1 MRPGATP
8 RNNFDRAGHRSI
20 RAQGS
25 SVADD
30 VLDNDVDPIY
40 RAPVCAPTRAL
51 TRGRTVQTYGGVVG
65 LTRGSWPA
73 PARSWGCGS
82 RATGPR
88 AATTACEPTMAQ
100 VRCCAGLDLQRRES
114 GGARV
119 ADSQSREMTVRRL
132 RGGTAGVV
140 AFWGGRRSARR
151 SRPDREEH
159 GGRLRRPP
167 PSPVV
172 AVDGVATVG
181 EQPDDNRGDELLL
194 VTSAARDVGPHEK
207 WALRG

>member
-1 MRPGATP
+1 VRPGATP
-8 RNNFDRAGHRSI
+8 RNNFDRAGLRSI

-30 VLDNDVDPIY
+30 VLDNDVDSIY
-40 RAPVCAPTRAL
+40 RASVCAPTRAL
-51 TRGRTVQTYGGVVG
+51 TRERTVQTYGGVVG

-88 AATTACEPTMAQ
+88 AATTACRADHGTGSLLRRSGSA
-100 VRCCAGLDLQRRES
+100 RRES
-114 GGARV
+114 GDARV

-159 GGRLRRPP
+159 DGRLRRPP
-167 PSPVV
+167 PAQSWPSTAWRLSVSSPTTT
-172 AVDGVATVG
+172 GAT
-181 EQPDDNRGDELLL
+181 
-194 VTSAARDVGPHEK
+194 SYC
-207 WALRG
+207 W